1 MSEPRVAI
9 VADWIIGGGAERVVE
24 ELHKLYPDAPIY
36 ASYCSDDWRKRLD
49 NKVVTGYLQRR
60 PFGALRK
67 FVGVLRI
74 HWYRNLD
81 LSAYDVVISCTGN
94 GEAKHIRTPSTTK
107 HICYCFTP
115 VHYYWRHYQTY
126 LANPGFGPFNGLARV
141 GLKLL
146 LRPLQNKDYQAAQ
159 QPDLYVGISSHIQ
172 SDIQKYYKRNAIVIA
187 PPVNTD
193 RFTAAG
199 KKNRKRHGFVTMG
212 RLATI
217 KRTELIVDACTKLN
231 LPLKVIGRGPAYADL
246 VKRAGP
252 TVQILTGVTDEQM
265 PNELATA
272 EAFLFASFE
281 DFGIAPVEAMAAGT
295 PVIAY
300 KAGGALD
307 YVTPQTGLFFS
318 NQSVASL
325 QKAITAFDGTKY
337 DSSVIQHDAQ
347 AFSAERFAKDID
359 ALVRRVSQSAD

>member
-9 VADWIIGGGAERVVE
+9 IADWIIGGGAERVVE
-24 ELHKLYPDAPIY
+24 ELHNLYPDAPIY
-36 ASYCSDDWRKRLD
+36 ASYCSDDWRKKLD
-49 NKVVTGYLQRR
+49 GKVVTGYLQRW
-60 PFGALRK
+60 PFGLLRK

-74 HWYRNLD
+74 RWYRGLD
-81 LSAYDVVISCTGN
+81 LSSYDVVISCTGN
-94 GEAKHIRTPSTTK
+94 GEAKHIKTPRTTK

-126 LANPGFGPFNGLARV
+126 ITNPGFGPFNWLAKFGLRA
-141 GLKLL
+141 LL
-146 LRPLQNKDYQAAQ
+146 NPLRKKDYQAAQ
-159 QPDLYVGISSHIQ
+159 QPDLFVGISSHIQ

-187 PPVNTD
+187 PPVDTK
-193 RFTAAG
+193 RFKEAG
-199 KKNRKRHGFVTMG
+199 KSSRKRHGYVTMG

-217 KRTELIVDACTKLN
+217 KRTELVVDACTNLN

-252 TVQILTGVTDEQM
+252 TVEILTNVTDQQM
-265 PNELATA
+265 PNQLASA
-272 EAFLFASFE
+272 QAFLFAAFE

-307 YVTPQTGLFFS
+307 YVTPETGVFFNQQT
-318 NQSVASL
+318 VASL
-325 QKAITAFDGTKY
+325 QKALKDFDNTVFKPTT
-337 DSSVIQHDAQ
+337 IQKSAE
-347 AFSAERFAKDID
+347 AFSSERFAKDIA
-359 ALVRRVSQSAD
+359 ALVRGVSQSAD